1 MELLPRLIL
10 FGNNSIVQKVLSY
23 SLPDLI
29 FFQNYSGPADSVAPF
44 ISHSFLEKE
53 CDLLSRAEGWV
64 AGAQRGV
71 EVYSFPDGFLLK
83 VVNVGDFLI
92 SQNGQTI
99 AKRGN
104 SEELTQLECEAVLGP
119 VLVFALALRS
129 AWSLHASAAMFR
141 EKTIAF
147 LGESGQGKSTLAA
160 YLSQNRGWRR
170 VADDIL
176 PATMESSDVKIW
188 PHFPQ
193 LKLPPEAQ
201 PFIGLSDSLPL
212 DRICLLT
219 SAGADEM
226 PALEQV
232 SPAQAA
238 KTILSHTAGARM
250 FPPDLLARHLA
261 FSAEVAK
268 RMPVYRLTYP
278 HRKEA
283 LPLVKSLLQ
292 DIC

>member
-1 MELLPRLIL
+1 MSAYFLSGQGFFFLCPVLELASFEVKGMTSSL
-10 FGNNSIVQKVLSY
+10 FSESFVPPSCLENEYALST
-23 SLPDLI
+23 
-29 FFQNYSGPADSVAPF
+29 QAT
-44 ISHSFLEKE
+44 
-53 CDLLSRAEGWV
+53 GWV
-64 AGAQRGV
+64 GNAYRRV
-71 EVYSFPDGFLLK
+71 ETWVSPSGILLK
-83 VVNVGDFLI
+83 VDGGRDFYI
-92 SQNGQTI
+92 TPFGEKITWTYEAQT
-99 AKRGN
+99 
-104 SEELTQLECEAVLGP
+104 LTNLDREVLLGP
-119 VLVFALALRS
+119 VLVLALALRGT
-129 AWSLHASAAMFR
+129 WSLHASAAMFQ
-141 EKTIAF
+141 EKEIVF

-160 YLSQNRGWRR
+160 YLSQNRGWQR

-176 PATMESSDVKIW
+176 PATMETSGVKIW

-278 HRKEA
+278 HRREA